1 MNVTTA
7 ECKTDSSASHLS
19 EVCFSEKEEFLSS
32 WLNESYL
39 WLSSHLLCGL
49 DAMRLV
55 QQWDCHSNI

>member
-1 MNVTTA
+1 MNVTIA

-32 WLNESYL
+32 WLNESDL

-55 QQWDCHSNI
+55 QQ